1 MKRKLTP
8 KETLAVASLLFGLF
22 FGAGN
27 LIFPVHMGQAAGRNY
42 VVASI
47 GFVVT
52 GVGLPLLGVAAMGLS
67 RSESLAQLAG
77 QVGQG
82 YGRVFTVL
90 LYLTIGPCFAIPRCA
105 TTSFTVGVEPLLVG
119 NDRLWLLG
127 FSLVFFLLVLFFSL
141 RPSGILTWVGRVI
154 NPVFLILLSLL
165 VIASFANPMASVP
178 QVAPEGDYV
187 TQPFLT
193 GFLEGYNTMDTLAAL
208 AFGITIVQVLRQLG
222 LRRPE
227 DIAKGTCLSGVFS
240 CLLMALIYALITW
253 TGAQSRGAYPLSAN
267 GGIALAD
274 IAHHYFGRAGQL
286 ILAATVTLACLK
298 TSIGLVTSCAETFR
312 LLYPR
317 IGYKAWTWIFS
328 LFPLAISNLGL
339 TTIISF
345 SLPVLMFLY
354 PLSITLILLSLLGG
368 LFGRDRRV
376 FVSVTVLTLA
386 AALLDFLAALPKG
399 AKSILHLEGLLGW
412 ANSYIPLFSYGLGWL
427 LPAALGLM
435 IGLALRWRA
444 SR

>member
-1 MKRKLTP
+1 MKQKLTP

-27 LIFPVHMGQAAGRNY
+27 LIFPVHMGQAAGANS
-42 VVASI
+42 VAAI
-47 GFVVT
+47 LGFVIT

-67 RSESLAQLAG
+67 RSESLLELSG
-77 QVGQG
+77 QVGKG
-82 YGRVFTVL
+82 YGLFFTVL

-105 TTSFTVGVEPLLVG
+105 TTSFTVGVEPLLDGGSGTV
-119 NDRLWLLG
+119 WLLI
-127 FSLVFFLLVLFFSL
+127 FSVIFFLLVLFFSL

-154 NPVFLILLSLL
+154 NPIFLIFLSLL
-165 VIASFANPMASVP
+165 VIASLVNPMA
-178 QVAPEGDYV
+178 QVSQVVPEGDYAA
-187 TQPFLT
+187 QPFLT

-227 DIAKGTCLSGVFS
+227 DIAKGTCLSGLFS

-253 TGAQSRGAYPLSAN
+253 MGAQSRGAYPLSAN

-298 TSIGLVTSCAETFR
+298 TSIGLVTSCAETFS
-312 LLYPR
+312 LLFPKLS
-317 IGYKAWTWIFS
+317 YKTWTWIFS
-328 LFPLAISNLGL
+328 LFPLVVSNLGL
-339 TTIISF
+339 TAIISF

-354 PLSITLILLSLLGG
+354 PLSITLILLSLSGN

-376 FVSVTVLTLA
+376 FVSVTAFTLA
-386 AALLDFLAALPKG
+386 AALLDFLAALPES
-399 AKSILHLEGLLGW
+399 AKAALHLDGILLW
-412 ANSYIPLFSYGLGWL
+412 ANTYIPLFPYGLGWL
-427 LPAALGLM
+427 IPAAAGLVLGL
-435 IGLALRWRA
+435 ILHWARK
-444 SR
+444 

>member
-1 MKRKLTP
+1 MGFIVTWRRSSFAGCGSHGLEP
-8 KETLAVASLLFGLF
+8 QREPGPSL
-22 FGAGN
+22 
-27 LIFPVHMGQAAGRNY
+27 P
-42 VVASI
+42 
-47 GFVVT
+47 
-52 GVGLPLLGVAAMGLS
+52 
-67 RSESLAQLAG
+67 G
-77 QVGQG
+77 QVGKG
-82 YGRVFTVL
+82 YGRFFTVL

-105 TTSFTVGVEPLLVG
+105 TTSFTVGVEPLLTG

-178 QVAPEGDYV
+178 QIAPEGDYV

-253 TGAQSRGAYPLSAN
+253 MGAQSRGAYPLSAN

-298 TSIGLVTSCAETFR
+298 TSIGLVTSCAETFH

-345 SLPVLMFLY
+345 SLPVLMFLVSPVHY
-354 PLSITLILLSLLGG
+354 PDPTEPA
-368 LFGRDRRV
+368 GRALRPGPPGIRQRYGAHPGSGSAGFPRRPARRRQKHPAPGR
-376 FVSVTVLTLA
+376 TA
-386 AALLDFLAALPKG
+386 
-399 AKSILHLEGLLGW
+399 
-412 ANSYIPLFSYGLGWL
+412 GLGQQLYSAVL
-427 LPAALGLM
+427 LWP
-435 IGLALRWRA
+435 GLASPRRPGAHDRPGAAVARFLLT
-444 SR
+444 